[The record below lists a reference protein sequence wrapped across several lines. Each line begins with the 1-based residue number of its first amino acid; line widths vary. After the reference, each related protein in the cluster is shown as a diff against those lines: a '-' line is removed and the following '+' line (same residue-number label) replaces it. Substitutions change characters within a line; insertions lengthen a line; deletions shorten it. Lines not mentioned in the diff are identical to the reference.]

1 MTLQE
6 MARPE
11 LLAAAPDSEIRQAFH
26 RLSQLYGAAR
36 GRGGAVETYV
46 NAAVFVIG
54 EMERR
59 GFRVSEDLPLVR
71 ASRTLSRKAAVRGE
85 AGDVPEAVKPVLSG
99 LPEEIVLVRDFVS
112 LVGSAAV
119 AEEPADLDVLV
130 RAAYDARR
138 DAYALHGPSVNV
150 SLRRFLDPEKSRG
163 LHFIDSPQ
171 GPFTDYIPLYDLV
184 FRRRAPYV
192 ERIEPEPA
200 RYERKRRVIKD
211 SLAKAIRLGVPFTPM
226 KGRGGYHV
234 GEFFDFDSLWTFW
247 AKDVIGRG
255 KEIAVQTKYD
265 GIRMVIHKIG
275 RTVRIFTEDEK
286 RDRARIFPEIV
297 QEVRALPAQ
306 NTILDTE
313 FVWWREG
320 EPIAREDMLAFVSGK
335 EPITGE
341 EIHVNCHDCLWQGR
355 EPLDGLGYLDRLKH
369 LREVLPKDFDS
380 LKFAPY
386 RLASTEEELKAAC
399 AWAYRYPGS
408 EGAMLKV
415 ADSPYSEE
423 RTDTWAKLKRVLEV
437 AVQVIGRRRKAGP
450 WKTAP
455 KRDLAGDEARRAYGE
470 LARDSATFLYRA
482 AIRDGDRLVPIEAN
496 ARLMPSDLELAWD
509 GEHQEWRGLESPEV
523 WEMAEGYE
531 RNRGDLKLAATYASN
546 IEAKIGDIIT
556 VQTARLERFDDE
568 AGSHYSWMFPR
579 VKETNPDKDRPD
591 AAEDFERL
599 IAAQG
604 KTRLSK
610 QAYENLEEE
619 HTRIGQAQRFW
630 NESWQTMFPR
640 AGSGRFAYQHHWRG
654 LAEDETELPE
664 ARLFETDHS
673 VHGDLR
679 FERDAETLWGVTV
692 FLGTAEENR
701 KAGGDRL
708 AVLPEGDNLEISHK
722 LAQPHAWLTV
732 GEDKPVVSGPGEV
745 GATAK
750 KFSKFF
756 LEDSGEYRMGVW
768 REHSQEVFLEGKKLS
783 GRFLLVY
790 FPAPGGRR
798 VWIIDRPDD
807 QTPIAAQRG
816 IKDEIAEL
824 RGKRQAYLIWAM
836 PGKRPIPIK
845 ISGRPPEGFVMAETL
860 LAAMDD
866 TKDPWKAYEKA
877 SSGNV
882 RKTYFIPFA
891 KADEE
896 KRLVYGVVLEPDAL
910 DAQGDQVSAPE
921 IEQAAH
927 AFLERSR
934 VLGEGHVRRAKAEVL
949 ESYIAQKAFDLGD
962 QEVAEGS
969 WVLCVRV
976 DDPDLWQRVKAGEIT
991 GFSVGGFGK
1000 RD

>member
-1 MTLQE
+1 MNLAD
-6 MARPE
+6 MIRPE
-11 LLAAAPDSEIRQAFH
+11 RLSQAPDAEIRQAFH
-26 RLSQLYGAAR
+26 RLNQLYGAAK
-36 GRGGAVETYV
+36 GRGEAVETYV
-46 NAAVFVIG
+46 NAAIFVIR

-59 GFRVSEDLPLVR
+59 GFHVSEGLPLVR
-71 ASRTLSRKAAVRGE
+71 AARALSRKLAVRGE
-85 AGDVPEAVKPVLSG
+85 AGDVPDAVKPVLSG
-99 LPEEIVLVRDFVS
+99 LPEEIVLIRDFVS

-119 AEEPADLDVLV
+119 TEEPADLDVLI
-130 RAAYDARR
+130 RAGYDVSRGS
-138 DAYALHGPSVNV
+138 YALSGGSVNV
-150 SLRRFLDPEKSRG
+150 ALRRFLDPDKNRG

-200 RYERKRRVIKD
+200 RYERKRRVVKD
-211 SLAKAIRLGVPFTPM
+211 RMAKAIRLGVPFTPM

-297 QEVRALPAQ
+297 AEVRALPTDNA
-306 NTILDTE
+306 ILDTE

-320 EPIAREDMLAFVSGK
+320 EPVAREDMLAFVSGK

-341 EIHVNCHDCLWQGR
+341 EIHVNCHDCLWHGS
-355 EPLDGLGYLDRLKH
+355 EALDGLGYLDRLKH
-369 LREVLPKDFDS
+369 LREVLLKDGRFT
-380 LKFAPY
+380 KRAPY
-386 RLASTEEELKAAC
+386 KLASTEGELKAAC

-423 RTDTWAKLKRVLEV
+423 RTDAWAKLKRVLEV
-437 AVQVIGRRRKAGP
+437 AVQVIGRRRKARP
-450 WKTAP
+450 WPNAP
-455 KRDLAGDEARRAYGE
+455 KRDIAGDEARKAYAG
-470 LARDSATFLYRA
+470 LTRDSATWLYRA
-482 AIRDGDRLVPIEAN
+482 AIRDGDGLVPIEAN
-496 ARLMPSDLELAWD
+496 AHLAPSDLELAWD

-531 RNRGDLKLAATYASN
+531 RGRGDLKLAATYASN
-546 IEAKIGDIIT
+546 IEAKLGDIIT

-579 VKETNPDKDRPD
+579 VKEQNPDKDRPD
-591 AAEDFERL
+591 TAEDFLRL

-604 KTRLSK
+604 KTPLSK
-610 QAYENLEEE
+610 QAYESLEEE

-630 NESWQTMFPR
+630 NESWQEMFPPS
-640 AGSGRFAYQHHWRG
+640 GSGRFAYQHHWRG
-654 LAEDETELPE
+654 LSEDETELPE
-664 ARLFETDHS
+664 EELLATDHS

-679 FERDAETLWGVTV
+679 FERDGETLWGVTV
-692 FLGTAEENR
+692 FLGEAEDNR

-708 AVLPEGDNLEISHK
+708 AALPEGDNLEIQHK
-722 LAQPHAWLTV
+722 LAQPHAWLSV
-732 GEDKPVVSGPGEV
+732 GEDKPVISGPGEV
-745 GATAK
+745 GATSR

-756 LEDSGEYRMGVW
+756 LEDAGRYRMGVW

-790 FPAPGGRR
+790 FPAAGGRR
-798 VWIIDRPDD
+798 VWIVDRPEDE
-807 QTPIAAQRG
+807 TPIAEQRD
-816 IKDEIAEL
+816 IRDEIAEL
-824 RGKRQAYLIWAM
+824 RGKRQEYLIWAM

-845 ISGRPPEGFVMAETL
+845 TGGSREEGFVMADSL
-860 LAAMDD
+860 LSAMGKDG
-866 TKDPWKAYEKA
+866 DPWEAYAKLT
-877 SSGNV
+877 SGRV
-882 RKTYFIPFA
+882 RKTYFVPFA

-896 KRLVYGVVLEPDAL
+896 RRLVYGVVLEPDTI

-934 VLGEGHVRRAKAEVL
+934 VLGEGHVRRARAEVL

-976 DDPDLWQRVKAGEIT
+976 DDPDLWRKVKGGEIT
-991 GFSVGGFGK
+991 GFSVGGFGR